1 MEVIIIDGQTI
12 KACECDAPITVDASA
27 TMTGSGAVTT

>member
-12 KACECDAPITVDASA
+12 KACECDAPVIADASA
-27 TMTGSGAVTT
+27 TMSGAGGVTT